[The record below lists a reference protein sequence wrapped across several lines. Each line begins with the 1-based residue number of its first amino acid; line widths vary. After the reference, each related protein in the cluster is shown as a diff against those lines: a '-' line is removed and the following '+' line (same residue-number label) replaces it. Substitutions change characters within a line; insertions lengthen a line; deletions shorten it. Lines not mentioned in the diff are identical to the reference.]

1 MPDAILVTGGAGYV
15 GSQVSKA
22 LRRQGFLPVAYDN
35 LSRGNRWAVKWG
47 PLEEGDLADQQR
59 LAAVMQKYR
68 PAAIMHFAA
77 YCYVA
82 ESVADPLLY
91 YRNNVVG
98 SVGLFEAAG
107 RCGIRKLVFSS
118 TCATYG
124 DPLAPQIAETHPQIP
139 TSPYGAS
146 KLMVERILHDLH
158 HADGLDWVSLRY
170 FNAAGADP
178 EGELGEA
185 HEPETR
191 LIPLTIRAAIAP
203 EQPLTV
209 FGTDYSTPDGTAIR
223 DYIHVADLAEAHVLA
238 LKRLLAGGGNLAAN
252 LGTGRGHSVLD
263 VVAAVERVSDRK
275 VALRRAQRRPGDPPC
290 MVADASLARRELG
303 WRAEYPELDRIVE
316 TAWRWHSQRPGAFAR

>member
-47 PLEEGDLADQQR
+47 PLEEGDLADRER
-59 LAAVMQKYR
+59 LVAVMQKYR

-98 SVGLFEAAG
+98 SVDLFEAAG

-118 TCATYG
+118 SCATYG
-124 DPLAPQIAETHPQIP
+124 DPLTPQIAETHPQNP
-139 TSPYGAS
+139 TNPYGAT
-146 KLMVERILHDLH
+146 KLVVERILRDM
-158 HADGLDWVSLRY
+158 AAARGLTWASLRY

-178 EGELGEA
+178 DGDLGEA
-185 HEPETR
+185 HDPETR
-191 LIPLTIRAAIAP
+191 LIPLAIRAAMAP
-203 EQPLTV
+203 NEPLTV
-209 FGTDYSTPDGTAIR
+209 FGTDYPTPDGTAIR
-223 DYIHVADLAEAHVLA
+223 DYVHVVDLATAHILA
-238 LKRLLAGGGNLAAN
+238 LQHLLSGGGSLAVN
-252 LGTGRGHSVLD
+252 LGTGHGHSVLE
-263 VVAAVERVSDRK
+263 VIAAVERSSGRR
-275 VALRRAQRRPGDPPC
+275 VAVRYGPRRPGDPPS
-290 MVADASLARRELG
+290 MVADATFVRQKLG
-303 WRAEYPELDRIVE
+303 WQASYQDLGSIIE
-316 TAWRWHSQRPGAFAR
+316 TAWRWHSRKSLVVAG